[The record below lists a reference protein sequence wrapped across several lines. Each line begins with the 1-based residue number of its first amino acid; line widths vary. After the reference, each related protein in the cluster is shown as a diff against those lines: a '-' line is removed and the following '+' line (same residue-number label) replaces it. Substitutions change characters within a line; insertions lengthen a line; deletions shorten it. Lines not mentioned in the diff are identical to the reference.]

1 MSDKTNAI
9 KNQDDIRVPP
19 HDLNAEGAV
28 LSAMLL
34 EEWATARGLELL
46 KKEYFYKA
54 AHRNIF
60 QAIQELFN
68 KNIEVDLITII
79 DELKKRDKYERV
91 GGAAYLTEITDIVSS
106 SANLETHAQIVLEKA
121 ILRNLISTA
130 SSIIEDCYG
139 TSQESKESK
148 EIVERAEK
156 SIFDVTQG
164 MMHEGFEKSLDIV
177 APTIIKVEDIAKK
190 KTKVVG
196 VASGFSELDKITGG
210 FHKGQFVVIA
220 ARPSMGKTALALNI
234 AHHAALFQDKIVG
247 IFSLEMDKE
256 TLIMRMLSS
265 GSDVSL
271 HSMLHGYGM
280 DSEKIMNL
288 SRHAEKVAEAPI
300 YIDDRG
306 SNTMNDIRSKARRLK
321 FEAGL
326 DLLIIDYMQLLLPVT
341 SRQSRQQEITEISRS
356 IKILAKELDIP
367 IIAVSQLSRGPE
379 SRQDKI
385 PILADLRESGAIE
398 QDADLV
404 ILIYREE
411 YYLKDKAENPGIAVI
426 DVAKNRNGP
435 QGRIDLQFIG
445 RYTRFQDKDDHS
457 M

>member
-1 MSDKTNAI
+1 MADRTNNQ
-9 KNQDDIRVPP
+9 NQDAIRVPP

-46 KKEYFYKA
+46 RKEYFYKA
-54 AHRNIF
+54 AHRHIF

-79 DELKKRDKYERV
+79 DELKKHDQFEKV
-91 GGAAYLTEITDIVSS
+91 GGAAYLTEISDIVSS
-106 SANLETHAQIVLEKA
+106 SANLETHAQMVLEKA
-121 ILRNLISTA
+121 VLRNLITTA
-130 SSIIEDCYG
+130 NSIIEDCYG
-139 TSQESKESK
+139 VSQESRESK
-148 EIVERAEK
+148 DIVERAEK
-156 SIFDVTQG
+156 NIFDVTQN
-164 MMHEGFEKSLDIV
+164 MMHEGFEKAIDIV
-177 APTIIKVEDIAKK
+177 TPTIIKVEEIAKK

-196 VASGFSELDKITGG
+196 VATGFSELDRITGG
-210 FHKGQFVVIA
+210 FHKGQFIVIA

-234 AHHAALFQDKIVG
+234 AHHSALFQDKKVG

-280 DSEKIMNL
+280 DSEKILNL
-288 SRHAEKVAEAPI
+288 SRHAEKIAEAPI
-300 YIDDRG
+300 FIDDRG

-321 FEAGL
+321 FEEGL

-341 SRQSRQQEITEISRS
+341 SRQSRQQEISEISRS
-356 IKILAKELDIP
+356 IKILAKELDVP

-379 SRQDKI
+379 TRQEKI

-411 YYLKDKAENPGIAVI
+411 YYKKDEAENPGVALI

-435 QGRIDLQFIG
+435 QGRINLQFIG
-445 RYTRFQDKDDHS
+445 QYTRFQNLDDHS
-457 M
+457 L